1 MDGAVNEILK
11 ITSYLID
18 CVHLQTSH
26 RQATGKR
33 HGSFRKESSSLVD
46 LVDMENVQ
54 NLRKFMTQLIEE
66 GSNLYSSIMKHID
79 TEKQNE
85 YHNAIDYFQNVSN
98 TLNEKDEDFI
108 IVQEKLH
115 EIVESKKQELL
126 ALEDDTSLLHAKLGD
141 AREALKNESRELERS
156 KKRLQSLQSIEPT
169 FMTEID
175 KLEADLQNHYDLYM
189 ERYRNLHYLKSE
201 MEKIKRIETD
211 IVAESERRM
220 KMLQLKLYEDD
231 KQSHLESITDF
242 GKDYS
247 IVSPNQRNDKS
258 IRDKQFQLDE
268 DLSEEKSGQS
278 SEHSSSIL
286 ISTGST
292 SSPSMG
298 SEMFFSDNESPRHF
312 HSNFHQYTTRKS
324 ESDDDNF

>member
-1 MDGAVNEILK
+1 
-11 ITSYLID
+11 
-18 CVHLQTSH
+18 
-26 RQATGKR
+26 
-33 HGSFRKESSSLVD
+33 
-46 LVDMENVQ
+46 
-54 NLRKFMTQLIEE
+54 MT
-66 GSNLYSSIMKHID
+66 D
-79 TEKQNE
+79 
-85 YHNAIDYFQNVSN
+85 
-98 TLNEKDEDFI
+98 
-108 IVQEKLH
+108 
-115 EIVESKKQELL
+115 
-126 ALEDDTSLLHAKLGD
+126 
-141 AREALKNESRELERS
+141 
-156 KKRLQSLQSIEPT
+156 
-169 FMTEID
+169 ID